1 MTMEYQDIIYE
12 QLGPV
17 VRLWHNRPEARN
29 AESRQLLQE
38 LDHAVHRVAHD
49 PSVRVVIF
57 AAKGK
62 HFSAGHDL
70 KKSQEERPNP
80 TVESRYHFEVEHYY
94 QYCLNILDLP
104 KPTIAQV
111 QGACIAAGFMVSN
124 MCDLMVASEDA
135 FFSDPVGH
143 TLGAA
148 AVEVLIHPYVLGLRK
163 AKEMLFTGS
172 RITAQEGLEVGMVN
186 KVVPLDQLEAETLA
200 LANHIAEAPPFG
212 LELIKRSLNRT
223 RDMGGFRQALNAHF
237 DTHQLSH
244 VSEEYLQIWRE
255 RQAIAAK
262 GGTSFGRH
270 SGG

>member
-1 MTMEYQDIIYE
+1 MEYQDIIYE

-29 AESRQLLQE
+29 AESRQLLVE
-38 LDHAVHRVAHD
+38 LDHAVDRVSRD

-70 KKSQEERPNP
+70 KKSVEERPNP
-80 TVESRYHFEVEHYY
+80 TVESRYQFEVEHYY
-94 QYCLNILDLP
+94 QYCLRILDLP

-111 QGACIAAGFMVSN
+111 QGGCIAAGFMVAN
-124 MCDLMVASEDA
+124 MCDLMVASDDA

-163 AKEMLFTGS
+163 AKELLFTG
-172 RITAQEGLEVGMVN
+172 RRLTAQEGLEVGMIN
-186 KVVPLDQLEAETLA
+186 KVVPRDDLEAETLA

-212 LELIKRSLNRT
+212 LQLIKRSLNRT
-223 RDMGGFRQALNAHF
+223 RDMAGFREALNAHF

-244 VSEEYLQIWRE
+244 VSEEYLQIWRD
-255 RQAIAAK
+255 RQEAAAA
-262 GGTSFGRH
+262 GTPSFGRTKA
-270 SGG
+270 

>member
-1 MTMEYQDIIYE
+1 MEYQDIIYE
-12 QLGPV
+12 DLGPV
-17 VRLWHNRPEARN
+17 VRLWHNRPDAGN
-29 AESRQLLQE
+29 AESRQLLEE
-38 LDHAVHRVAHD
+38 LNHAVQRVAND
-49 PSVRVVIF
+49 PAVRVVIF

-70 KKSQEERPNP
+70 KLSQKERPNP

-124 MCDLMVASEDA
+124 MCDLMVAADNA

-163 AKEMLFTGS
+163 AKEMLFTGR
-172 RITAQEGLEVGMVN
+172 RITAQEGHDLGMVN
-186 KVVPLDQLEAETLA
+186 QVVPLDRLEEETLA
-200 LANHIAEAPPFG
+200 LARHIAEAPPFG
-212 LELIKRSLNRT
+212 LQLIKRSLNRT
-223 RDMGGFRQALNAHF
+223 RDMAGFREALNAHF

-244 VSEEYLQIWRE
+244 VSEEYMEIFRE
-255 RQAIAAK
+255 RQAISSK
-262 GGTSFGRH
+262 GGTSFGRP
-270 SGG
+270 SQG

>member
-1 MTMEYQDIIYE
+1 MEYQDIIYE
-12 QLGPV
+12 DLGPV
-17 VRLWHNRPEARN
+17 VRLWHNRPEAGN

-38 LDHAVHRVAHD
+38 LDHAVQRVARD
-49 PSVRVVIF
+49 PAVRVVIF

-80 TVESRYHFEVEHYY
+80 TVESRYHFETEHYY

-124 MCDLMVASEDA
+124 MCDLMVASDNA

-163 AKEMLFTGS
+163 AKEMLFTG
-172 RITAQEGLEVGMVN
+172 RRFTAQEGYELGMVN
-186 KVVPLDQLEAETLA
+186 KVVPLDQLEDETLA
-200 LANHIAEAPPFG
+200 LARHIAEAPPFG

-223 RDMGGFRQALNAHF
+223 RDMAGFRQALNAHF

-244 VSEEYLQIWRE
+244 VSEEYLQIFRE
-255 RQAIAAK
+255 RQAVAAK
-262 GGTSFGRH
+262 GGSSFGRPAT
-270 SGG
+270 S